1 MPTRGRT
8 IVAWIVVILTLVAVW
23 KFVDYR
29 NRPPKVTKP
38 VTSDM

>member
-1 MPTRGRT
+1 MPTRTRT
-8 IVAWIVVILTLVAVW
+8 ILAWIVVILTVVAVW

-29 NRPPKVTKP
+29 NRPPKLTKQ